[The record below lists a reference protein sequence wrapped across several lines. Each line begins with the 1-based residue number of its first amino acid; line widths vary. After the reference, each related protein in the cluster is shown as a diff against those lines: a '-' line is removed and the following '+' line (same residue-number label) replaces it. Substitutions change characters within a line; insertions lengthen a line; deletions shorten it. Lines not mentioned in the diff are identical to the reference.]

1 MEQMTQNLTINQ
13 GNKKE
18 EVLDE
23 LSSML
28 GALNIQDKP
37 KKTEKQMELEKKIYM
52 THKNNLE

>member
-1 MEQMTQNLTINQ
+1 M
-13 GNKKE
+13 
-18 EVLDE
+18 LDE

-37 KKTEKQMELEKKIYM
+37 TKTQKKMELEKDIYK